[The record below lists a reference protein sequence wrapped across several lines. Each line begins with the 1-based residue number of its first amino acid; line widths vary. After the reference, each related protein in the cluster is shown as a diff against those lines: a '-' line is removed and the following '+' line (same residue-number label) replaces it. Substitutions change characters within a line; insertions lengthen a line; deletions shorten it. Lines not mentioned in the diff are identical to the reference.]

1 MSGRDRPAPTC
12 WPGVPWGSTWT
23 LPKLYTLPPTPC
35 SLECP
40 KLSAQQSL
48 VDLGGPWLISPP
60 QTSFLSGPQPGGV
73 LSSASC
79 LGDRP
84 GAWRCLQ
91 QAAGS
96 LLHTGF
102 FSHLWAKREVEP
114 VIGWPFPQPL
124 LHLYPYVSCRHDT
137 FWVEGSVGELMS
149 PSLYWKSYL
158 ATGSSY
164 VSLHLLCY

>member
-1 MSGRDRPAPTC
+1 MTPKGFLRRVSGRDRPAPTC

-102 FSHLWAKREVEP
+102 FSHLWAKRVKVKLCKSRISP
-114 VIGWPFPQPL
+114 RVLQCVL
-124 LHLYPYVSCRHDT
+124 QLCLRL
-137 FWVEGSVGELMS
+137 GSACHCG
-149 PSLYWKSYL
+149 
-158 ATGSSY
+158 
-164 VSLHLLCY
+164 